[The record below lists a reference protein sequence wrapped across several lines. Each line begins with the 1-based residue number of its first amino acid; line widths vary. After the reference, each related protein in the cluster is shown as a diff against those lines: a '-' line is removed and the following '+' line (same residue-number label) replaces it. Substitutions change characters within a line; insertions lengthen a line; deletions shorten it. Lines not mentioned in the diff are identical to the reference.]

1 VIYQH
6 YIWCITNSAIG
17 VTCCCEHYVLCCL
30 PEECCVSVD
39 ITLAILPA
47 CIHCQTSNITFNLKP
62 AHAVCQ
68 RSGVLLL
75 TLLSVYRQLTL
86 LVRAVMGSCLRR
98 IVSDM
103 LVCL

>member
-1 VIYQH
+1 MYQY
-6 YIWCITNSAIG
+6 YIWCVTNSAIG
-17 VTCCCEHYVLCCL
+17 VTCCCEHNILCSL
-30 PEECCVSVD
+30 PEESRVSVD
-39 ITLAILPA
+39 ITFAISPA
-47 CIHCQTSNITFNLKP
+47 CIHCQTSNITFDLMP

-75 TLLSVYRQLTL
+75 TLLSVYRQLTV
-86 LVRAVMGSCLRR
+86 LVRAVTGSCLCH